1 MARTAL
7 HLPSFTRLAPESH
20 QKLLRIV
27 RSRGFDA
34 ASKLLHTSVV
44 TLETL
49 SSPLGGARRQ
59 TIERLEE
66 TLKAYKD

>member
-1 MARTAL
+1 MARSAL
-7 HLPSFTRLAPESH
+7 HLPAFARLTPESH
-20 QKLLRIV
+20 AKLVRILRA
-27 RSRGFDA
+27 RGYDA
-34 ASKLLHTSVV
+34 ASRLLHTSVV

-66 TLKAYKD
+66 TLKKYEG